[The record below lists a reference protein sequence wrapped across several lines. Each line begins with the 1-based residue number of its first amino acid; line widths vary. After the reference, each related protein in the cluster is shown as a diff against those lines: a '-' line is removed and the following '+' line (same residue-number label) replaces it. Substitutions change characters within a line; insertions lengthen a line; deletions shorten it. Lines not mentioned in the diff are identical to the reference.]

1 MAVEIIMPKVDM
13 VMETGTFVEWL
24 RDEGEEVSKGEPLFV
39 IITEKASIECE
50 SPASGLLGGCIAK
63 PDDIIPVTEL
73 IGYILEPGE
82 QPPTPKEPQIQPE
95 ISAVIAE
102 AVPGEPMIAQQVI
115 VSETNLPVS
124 DGKARATPVA
134 RRLADEMGINLIHV
148 QGRGPRGRIHKAD
161 VLAFDDGKA
170 LSATPQPVSITPVAD
185 LQVAMPDA
193 IVKDVVPLVGPRRL
207 IADRMAYSIATAPHF
222 MLSLNVDM
230 SEADRLR
237 SRLLEKVQQQTGH
250 KLSYTAIL
258 ALAAVRVLTRHPFL
272 NASLNGDEI
281 IQWEDVHLGIATNLE
296 DSLIVPVIHQAQEK
310 NLEQITSA
318 LGDLVAR
325 ARDRH
330 LTPVE
335 MSGSTFTI
343 SNLGMFGIE
352 AFTAIINPPESA
364 ILAVGKIVKTPV
376 EVEGEICI
384 KPMMNLT
391 LSVDHRVVDGAKGAR
406 FLSDLKSVLENPY
419 LLISNF
425 Q

>member
-24 RDEGEEVSKGEPLFV
+24 KDEGEVVSKGEPLFV

-63 PDDIIPVTEL
+63 PDDVIPVTEL

-95 ISAVIAE
+95 ISSAKTE
-102 AVPGEPMIAQQVI
+102 AAPGE
-115 VSETNLPVS
+115 SETAMQVVIPKINLPAR
-124 DGKARATPVA
+124 DGKVRATPVA
-134 RRLADEMGINLIHV
+134 RRLADEIGINLARV
-148 QGRGPRGRIHKAD
+148 PGSGPRGRIQKAD
-161 VLAFDDGKA
+161 VLVFAD
-170 LSATPQPVSITPVAD
+170 SHPVSAAAQTVRITPAPD
-185 LQVAMPDA
+185 LQVALPEA
-193 IVKDVVPLVGPRRL
+193 VVKAVVPLAGPRRL
-207 IADRMAYSIATAPHF
+207 IAERMAYSTTTAPHF
-222 MLSLNVDM
+222 MLSLKVDM
-230 SEADRLR
+230 SEATRLR
-237 SRLLEKVQQQTGH
+237 SRLLERVLQQTGH

-272 NASLNGDEI
+272 NASLNGVEI
-281 IQWEDVHLGIATNLE
+281 IQWEDVHLGIATSLG

-310 NLEQITSA
+310 NLEQITSV

-330 LTPVE
+330 LTPAE

-343 SNLGMFGIE
+343 SNLGMFDIE
-352 AFTAIINPPESA
+352 TFTAIINPPESA
-364 ILAVGKIVKTPV
+364 ILAVGKIIKTPV
-376 EVEGEICI
+376 DMDGEIRLR
-384 KPMMNLT
+384 PMMTMT
-391 LSVDHRVVDGAKGAR
+391 LSVDHRVVDGAGGAR

-419 LLISNF
+419 RLI
-425 Q
+425 

>member
-24 RDEGEEVSKGEPLFV
+24 KDEGAEVSKGEPLFV

-50 SPASGLLGGCIAK
+50 SPASGLLGGFSAK
-63 PDDIIPVTEL
+63 PDDVIPVTEI

-82 QPPTPKEPQIQPE
+82 QPPTPKDPQVQPE
-95 ISAVIAE
+95 FSTSKTGIR
-102 AVPGEPMIAQQVI
+102 PGELETAPQVVIPETSLIA
-115 VSETNLPVS
+115 S

-134 RRLADEMGINLIHV
+134 RRLAVEMGIDLASV
-148 QGRGPRGRIHKAD
+148 PGRGPRGRIHKAD
-161 VLAFDDGKA
+161 VLAFAD
-170 LSATPQPVSITPVAD
+170 SQPVGEALQSIRISPAVD
-185 LQVAMPDA
+185 LQVALPEA
-193 IVKDVVPLVGPRRL
+193 IVKAVVPLAGPRRL
-207 IADRMAYSIATAPHF
+207 IAERMAYSTATAPHF

-230 SEADRLR
+230 SEATRLR
-237 SRLLEKVQQQTGH
+237 ARLLDRVQKQTGN

-258 ALAAVRVLTRHPFL
+258 ALATVRALIHHPFL
-272 NASLNGDEI
+272 NASLNGSEI
-281 IQWEDVHLGIATNLE
+281 IQWQDVHLGIATSLE
-296 DSLIVPVIHQAQEK
+296 DSLIVPVIRQAQDM

-325 ARDRH
+325 AHDKH
-330 LTPVE
+330 LTPTE

-343 SNLGMFGIE
+343 SNLGMFDIE

-376 EVEGEICI
+376 EVDGEICL
-384 KPMMNLT
+384 KPMMNMT
-391 LSVDHRVVDGAKGAR
+391 LSVDHRVVDGAVGAR

-419 LLISNF
+419 LLI
-425 Q
+425 